1 MSHGRHRRP
10 AARPATSRARVIR
23 TSVAGATIAAGAA
36 GAVMGASP
44 ASADIYSQIR
54 NCESGG
60 NYSTNTGN
68 GYYGAYQFSQST
80 WNSLGLGGTPS
91 SASPATQD
99 AAAAQLAARS
109 GFGQWPVCGAGG
121 GSAAA
126 APSYSAPQRSYTPQQ
141 SYAPQQSYVPQ
152 RQTYYAPQAS
162 RSYQRPA
169 VAVQQAPSVY
179 PFFTTALVSQVRADV
194 RKWQQA
200 MADRHYAIAADG
212 QYGPKSEAVAKK
224 FQHDKG
230 LLVDGIVGPQTWRAT
245 FG

>member
-54 NCESGG
+54 GCESGG

-80 WNSLGLGGTPS
+80 WNSLGYAGNPA

-121 GSAAA
+121 GSTAA
-126 APSYSAPQRSYTPQQ
+126 APSYSAPQQ
-141 SYAPQQSYVPQ
+141 SYAPQPSYAPQ
-152 RQTYYAPQAS
+152 RPTYYAPQAAS
-162 RSYQRPA
+162 RSYERPA
-169 VAVQQAPSVY
+169 VAAQQAPSVY

-212 QYGPKSEAVAKK
+212 QFGPKSEAVAKK

>member
-1 MSHGRHRRP
+1 MSHGRHRCP

-44 ASADIYSQIR
+44 ASADIYSHIR

-80 WNSLGLGGTPS
+80 WNSLGLAGTPS

-121 GSAAA
+121 GSAAP
-126 APSYSAPQRSYTPQQ
+126 APSYSAPQRSYTP
-141 SYAPQQSYVPQ
+141 
-152 RQTYYAPQAS
+152 YYAPQAS

-169 VAVQQAPSVY
+169 VAAQQAPSVY

-212 QYGPKSEAVAKK
+212 QFGPKSEAVAKK